1 MRLSRWIAPL
11 ALASLGV
18 TALVLAPPASA
29 AATLTVAADGSGQY
43 RTVQAAV
50 NAAASGDTISI
61 KAGVYRGAVNIPSNK
76 RLSLL
81 GGDSDASRTVL
92 VESHASGQT
101 KPGGGTWG
109 TAGSATVTVLSNDTL
124 IKNLT
129 MSNDFDENS
138 SNISS
143 KQAVAAANYGDRVV
157 FDNVRILGNQDTL
170 LAYTPS
176 TTTKRR
182 LYVRKSYIEGDVDFI
197 FGSGTVVFQQCTI
210 HSLSRSG
217 GVVTAAATDIN
228 NKFGFLFWSST
239 FTGSAPS
246 RSVYLGRPWHP
257 SNDPNARGQVL
268 IRSSTINGHIR
279 TDPWTDMAGFRWQ
292 DARFSQYGNSGAGAG
307 YGPQMS
313 AATAAQY
320 TPEAYLLGSDNWKPI
335 R

>member
-138 SNISS
+138 STSPRSRRWPPPTTATASCSRTCASS
-143 KQAVAAANYGDRVV
+143 ATKTRCS
-157 FDNVRILGNQDTL
+157 R
-170 LAYTPS
+170 TPRAP
-176 TTTKRR
+176 TPQRR

-228 NKFGFLFWSST
+228 NKFGFLFWGST

-279 TDPWTDMAGFRWQ
+279 TDPWTDMSGFRWQ

-307 YGPQMS
+307 YGP
-313 AATAAQY
+313 
-320 TPEAYLLGSDNWKPI
+320 